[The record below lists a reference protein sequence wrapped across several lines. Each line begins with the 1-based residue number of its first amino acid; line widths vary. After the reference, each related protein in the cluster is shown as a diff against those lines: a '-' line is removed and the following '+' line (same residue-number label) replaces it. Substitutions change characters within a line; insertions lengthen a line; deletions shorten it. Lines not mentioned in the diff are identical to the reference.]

1 MRALLVLF
9 FVLQIPAVLAAHGCS
24 LAKGDCNGRT
34 SDALLCPVLAK
45 TCGWANTQS
54 TCPSDCSW
62 ETDSYGT
69 VGCNLNHADSVTY
82 DNAYNEITVAVY
94 KYKQNITCPSTV
106 FDCGAECETFKF
118 SGGSSYCGP
127 KVSIIKAKLEADAYQ
142 RAAIQEGYL
151 YEAHARATCY
161 GLNEASCKASDREC
175 EYSTGYNNIGYCDP
189 SSAYDLAMQANACPD
204 TDFTARAAALNM
216 TMLQVYQKTGV
227 TPANNVVTSAACD
240 NSANLLFFTVLAVS
254 VSFAARF

>member
-1 MRALLVLF
+1 MRLYLAVF
-9 FVLQIPAVLAAHGCS
+9 CVLQIPAVFAAHGCS

-45 TCGWANTQS
+45 PCGWAKTQS

-62 ETDSYGT
+62 ETDSFGT
-69 VGCNLNHADSVTY
+69 AGCNLNHADSVTY
-82 DNAYNEITVAVY
+82 SNAINEITGALLPIRAS
-94 KYKQNITCPSTV
+94 ITCPNTA
-106 FDCGAECETFKF
+106 FDCGAECEAFKYPY
-118 SGGSSYCGP
+118 GGSYCGP

-151 YEAHARATCY
+151 YDAHAQATCY

-175 EYSTGYNNIGYCDP
+175 EYSTGYCDP
-189 SSAYDLAMQANACPD
+189 SSAYDLAVQANACPD

-227 TPANNVVTSAACD
+227 TPANNVVTSAACV